1 MTCTRTRQML
11 DAWIDDELDAA
22 TSSELAR
29 HVAGCPAC
37 SALQAERETLRSS
50 MKSGAHYYTAPSSLR
65 PAVLRQLTAAQP
77 VRLPKAPRASWWQM
91 AALATSAAVL
101 GSLLTVWMLKA
112 PIENSPASP
121 WREQVVAHHVA
132 SLTDPR
138 HLIDVISSDQHTV
151 KPWFHGKL
159 DFAPTVVDLA
169 TQGYLLR
176 GARLDRFEQLPAA
189 ALVYQLREHPIN
201 LFMTRATHSE
211 PLTIHNVRGF
221 NVATWASDGVRF
233 AAVADT
239 DAREIERFAGLLQTP
254 H

>member
-1 MTCTRTRQML
+1 MTCARTRQML
-11 DAWIDDELDAA
+11 DAWIDQELDPAS
-22 TSSELAR
+22 SSELAR

-37 SALQAERETLRSS
+37 SALQTERDAMRGS
-50 MKSGAHYYTAPSSLR
+50 MKSGMRYYVAPASLR
-65 PAVLRQLTAAQP
+65 PAVLRQLKAAQP
-77 VRLPKAPRASWWQM
+77 VRVPEARRATWWQM
-91 AALATSAAVL
+91 AAFATSAAVL
-101 GSLLTVWMLKA
+101 SSLFTVWMLRA
-112 PIENSPASP
+112 PVESLLASP

-138 HLIDVISSDQHTV
+138 HMMEVSSSDQHTV

-169 TQGYLLR
+169 AQGYVLR
-176 GARLDRFEQLPAA
+176 GARLDRFEQMPAA

-201 LFMTRATHSE
+201 LFMTRAAHGE
-211 PLTIHNVRGF
+211 PLTLHNLRGF
-221 NVATWASDGVRF
+221 NIATWASDGVRF

-239 DAREIERFAGLLQTP
+239 DAREMERFAGLLQTP